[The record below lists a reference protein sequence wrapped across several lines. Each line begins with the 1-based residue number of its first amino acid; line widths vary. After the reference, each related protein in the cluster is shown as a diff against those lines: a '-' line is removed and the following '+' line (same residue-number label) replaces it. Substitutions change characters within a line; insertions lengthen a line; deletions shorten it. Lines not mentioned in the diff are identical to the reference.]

1 MFEDNKMNAVS
12 PCEISILNIYEVRM
26 HLQTGLGPSA
36 GTFKAISISTI
47 TNIICTC
54 FFSLDYLFLF
64 FPLIFWLEVQLI
76 ISSQQIEG
84 IKKIQLQTGL
94 GPSAGTFNGSWDM
107 KAINSLGGNRWSL
120 MSSTSLCWLLAHES
134 RDVFQAETKITLV
147 SLPNLAILSEKT
159 IIFVV
164 VFPQSHFLCENVP
177 CFKVSSIF
185 TTYLRGHFYIT

>member
-1 MFEDNKMNAVS
+1 
-12 PCEISILNIYEVRM
+12 
-26 HLQTGLGPSA
+26 
-36 GTFKAISISTI
+36 
-47 TNIICTC
+47 
-54 FFSLDYLFLF
+54 
-64 FPLIFWLEVQLI
+64 
-76 ISSQQIEG
+76 
-84 IKKIQLQTGL
+84 
-94 GPSAGTFNGSWDM
+94 M

-177 CFKVSSIF
+177 CFKLSTIF
-185 TTYLRGHFYIT
+185 TTHLRFVWYSWFMPLHRGAFCQSSFRSIYYYGSNKSTGNGTGKSHLCAVWRPLSFRPFVSIYVFYLLKDQSLKFLRKKYWDLV